1 MLTLW
6 IYSKFTCLSNLEI
19 HNAIYISDAFLIS
32 HGKKRYFGL
41 SWMQHFGNAPLLQF
55 LSPFENLSSSR
66 FQNGKAGIHFTFCS
80 CLVGA
85 VRREIYQP
93 QVIQIAFMS
102 KHFCAL
108 GLFQNNFFL
117 CKLCRKRC
125 LATREIVPKHLPNCV
140 ALKNLGKPTCKEMQT
155 ILWCRLETRKINNMW
170 ILCF

>member
-6 IYSKFTCLSNLEI
+6 ISSKFTCLSNLEI

-32 HGKKRYFGL
+32 HGKGRYFGL

-55 LSPFENLSSSR
+55 LSPFRNLPPSR
-66 FQNGKAGIHFTFCS
+66 FQNGKAGIYFTFCS

-85 VRREIYQP
+85 DRREIYKP

-108 GLFQNNFFL
+108 GLFQITFFYANSAGKGAL
-117 CKLCRKRC
+117 LLERSSRNTSPTVLHSKIWVSKHARKCSRYFD
-125 LATREIVPKHLPNCV
+125 AD
-140 ALKNLGKPTCKEMQT
+140 
-155 ILWCRLETRKINNMW
+155 
-170 ILCF
+170 

>member
-66 FQNGKAGIHFTFCS
+66 FQNGKARIHFTFCS

-93 QVIQIAFMS
+93 QVLQIAFMS

-108 GLFQNNFFL
+108 GLFQNNFFFYANSAGKGAL
-117 CKLCRKRC
+117 LLERSSRNTSPTVLHSKIWVSQHARKCSRYFH
-125 LATREIVPKHLPNCV
+125 AD
-140 ALKNLGKPTCKEMQT
+140 
-155 ILWCRLETRKINNMW
+155 
-170 ILCF
+170 